1 MDILMGN
8 VDPSEPYYCDIR
20 AMGML
25 YSNSDPDCDFSA
37 ADVHIQNLGFE
48 PAPPEGGDPFPAP
61 CLAPA
66 RHVRHADRRLRRAL
80 DAYVTILRGSSI
92 TYAYVE

>member
-1 MDILMGN
+1 
-8 VDPSEPYYCDIR
+8 
-20 AMGML
+20 MGML

-66 RHVRHADRRLRRAL
+66 RHVRQADRRLRRAL
-80 DAYVTILRGSSI
+80 DAYATILRGSSLL
-92 TYAYVE
+92 YAYVE